1 MIRQSQFKTFT
12 PSGTTW
18 AVLLIGT
25 LLMSPVTLDAQS
37 VSKIGVIN
45 LAQAVETSTE
55 GRKAAEQWTTR
66 MTERTVE
73 IQAKQQELVALQQKA
88 QTPAPET
95 SEAELLQLNREVER
109 LTTDLSRLNE
119 DIDSELN
126 ALRQETVDSDH
137 REGRPGYRSLC
148 PGKRFY
154 ADYRLVQPA
163 ERPDLHTGYRRHHDR
178 DHPPR
183 GRHVDGASPSWTGRW
198 TPPLD

>member
-45 LAQAVETSTE
+45 LAQAVETSAE

-73 IQAKQQELVALQQKA
+73 VQAKQQELVASQQKA
-88 QTPAPET
+88 QAPAPET
-95 SEAELLQLNREVER
+95 SEAELLQLNREMER

-119 DIDSELN
+119 DIDLELN
-126 ALRQETVDSDH
+126 ALRQELLIPITAKVDQAIAAYAQENGFTLIIDSSNPQSGLIYIQDIADITTEIIRRVDAMSAEPPPPGPGAGPH
-137 REGRPGYRSLC
+137 R
-148 PGKRFY
+148 
-154 ADYRLVQPA
+154 
-163 ERPDLHTGYRRHHDR
+163 
-178 DHPPR
+178 
-183 GRHVDGASPSWTGRW
+183 
-198 TPPLD
+198 